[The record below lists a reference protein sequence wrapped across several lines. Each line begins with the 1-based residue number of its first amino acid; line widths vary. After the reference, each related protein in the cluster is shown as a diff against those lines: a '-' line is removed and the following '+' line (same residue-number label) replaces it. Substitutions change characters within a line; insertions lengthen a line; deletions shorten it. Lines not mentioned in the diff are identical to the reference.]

1 MRGFMR
7 FKAWIRNQ
15 LREKANMKLRS
26 IATVVFG
33 VSFLF
38 AASTRADERSAQEIG
53 VQGTGFFTKDSNSNV
68 LNQHTTNSG
77 GFLVS
82 YRYHFNRWF
91 GADVSYGWN
100 RDTQQNISSTG
111 SLNVQSNV
119 HQTTVAAVVN
129 LPWSTARFNPYVLA
143 GTGALVFAPT
153 QAAGATVTGAGNQA
167 KATFVYGGGVNY
179 DFSKHLTFRLEYRG
193 LVYGR
198 PDFGVNALRSGL
210 TTNTAQPSAGVIY
223 RF

>member
-1 MRGFMR
+1 
-7 FKAWIRNQ
+7 
-15 LREKANMKLRS
+15 MKFIS
-26 IATVVFG
+26 IAAAVFG
-33 VSFLF
+33 IFF
-38 AASTRADERSAQEIG
+38 MFIARAQADERNTQEVG
-53 VQGTGFFTKDSNSNV
+53 VQGTGFFTKDSSSNV

-82 YRYHFNRWF
+82 YRYHFNHWF
-91 GADVSYGWN
+91 AADVSYGWN
-100 RDTQQNISSTG
+100 RDTQRNISSSG

-119 HQTTVAAVVN
+119 HETTVAAVVN

-153 QAAGATVTGAGNQA
+153 QSAGATVPGTGNQA
-167 KATFVYGGGVNY
+167 KATFVYGGGVDY
-179 DFSKHLTFRLEYRG
+179 DYTKHLSFRLEYRG

>member
-1 MRGFMR
+1 
-7 FKAWIRNQ
+7 
-15 LREKANMKLRS
+15 MKFRS
-26 IATVVFG
+26 IAAVVFG
-33 VSFLF
+33 ALF
-38 AASTRADERSAQEIG
+38 MFIASARADEGHTQEVG
-53 VQGTGFFTKDSNSNV
+53 VQGTGFFTKDSSSNV

-91 GADVSYGWN
+91 AADVSYGWN

-119 HQTTVAAVVN
+119 HQTTVAAVMD
-129 LPWSTARFNPYVLA
+129 LPWRTARFNPYVLA

-153 QAAGATVTGAGNQA
+153 QNAGATVPGAGNQA

-179 DFSKHLTFRLEYRG
+179 DLSRHLMFRLEYRG

-198 PDFGVNALRSGL
+198 PDFGVSALRSGL

>member
-1 MRGFMR
+1 
-7 FKAWIRNQ
+7 
-15 LREKANMKLRS
+15 MKFRS
-26 IATVVFG
+26 IAAVVFG
-33 VSFLF
+33 VFFMLISS
-38 AASTRADERSAQEIG
+38 ARADERSTQEVS
-53 VQGTGFFTKDSNSNV
+53 VQGTGFFTKDSSSNV

-77 GFLVS
+77 GVLVS
-82 YRYHFNRWF
+82 YRYHFNHWF

-100 RDTQQNISSTG
+100 RDTQQNISSNG

-153 QAAGATVTGAGNQA
+153 QSAGATVPGAGNQA
-167 KATFVYGGGVNY
+167 KATFVYGGGVDY
-179 DFSKHLTFRLEYRG
+179 GFTKHFSFRLEYRG
-193 LVYGR
+193 LVYGL
-198 PDFGVNALRSGL
+198 PDFGVHALRSGL

>member
-1 MRGFMR
+1 
-7 FKAWIRNQ
+7 
-15 LREKANMKLRS
+15 MKFRS
-26 IATVVFG
+26 IAAVVFG
-33 VSFLF
+33 ALF
-38 AASTRADERSAQEIG
+38 MFTASARADEGHTQEVG
-53 VQGTGFFTKDSNSNV
+53 VQGTGFFTKDSSSNV

-91 GADVSYGWN
+91 AADVSYGWN

-119 HQTTVAAVVN
+119 HQTTVAAVMD
-129 LPWSTARFNPYVLA
+129 LPWRTARFNPYVLA

-153 QAAGATVTGAGNQA
+153 QNAGATVPGAGNQA

-179 DFSKHLTFRLEYRG
+179 DLSKHLMFRLEYRG

-198 PDFGVNALRSGL
+198 PDFGVSALRSGL

>member
-1 MRGFMR
+1 
-7 FKAWIRNQ
+7 
-15 LREKANMKLRS
+15 MKFRS
-26 IATVVFG
+26 IAAVAFGALFVFSAG
-33 VSFLF
+33 
-38 AASTRADERSAQEIG
+38 ARAQERSTQEIG
-53 VQGTGFFTKDSNSNV
+53 VQGTGFFTKDSSSNV

-91 GADVSYGWN
+91 AADVSYGWN

-119 HQTTVAAVVN
+119 HQTTVAAVMD
-129 LPWSTARFNPYVLA
+129 LPWRTARVNPYVLA

-153 QAAGATVTGAGNQA
+153 QSAGATVPGAGNQA

-179 DFSKHLTFRLEYRG
+179 DLSRHLMFRLEYRG

>member
-1 MRGFMR
+1 
-7 FKAWIRNQ
+7 
-15 LREKANMKLRS
+15 MKFRS
-26 IATVVFG
+26 MAAIVFG

-38 AASTRADERSAQEIG
+38 ISSVRADERSTQEVG
-53 VQGTGFFTKDSNSNV
+53 VQGTGVFTKDSSSNV

-77 GFLVS
+77 GVLAS

-91 GADVSYGWN
+91 AADVSYGWN
-100 RDTQQNISSTG
+100 RDTQRNISPAGTS
-111 SLNVQSNV
+111 SVQSNV

-129 LPWSTARFNPYVLA
+129 LPWSPSRFNPYVLA

-153 QAAGATVTGAGNQA
+153 QSAGATVPGASTQA
-167 KATFVYGGGVNY
+167 KATFVYGGGVDY
-179 DFSKHLTFRLEYRG
+179 DYTKHLTFRVEYRG
-193 LVYGR
+193 FVYGR

>member
-1 MRGFMR
+1 
-7 FKAWIRNQ
+7 
-15 LREKANMKLRS
+15 MKFRS
-26 IATVVFG
+26 TAAVVFG
-33 VSFLF
+33 ALLIFI
-38 AASTRADERSAQEIG
+38 ASARADERNTQEVG
-53 VQGTGFFTKDSNSNV
+53 VQGTGFFTKDSSSNV
-68 LNQHTTNSG
+68 LNQHSTNSG
-77 GFLVS
+77 GLLVS

-91 GADVSYGWN
+91 AADVSYGWN

-119 HQTTVAAVVN
+119 HQTTVAALMD
-129 LPWSTARFNPYVLA
+129 LPWRTARFNPYVLA

-153 QAAGATVTGAGNQA
+153 QNAGATVPGAGNQA

-179 DFSKHLTFRLEYRG
+179 DFSKHLMFRLEYRG

>member
-1 MRGFMR
+1 
-7 FKAWIRNQ
+7 
-15 LREKANMKLRS
+15 MKFRS
-26 IATVVFG
+26 LAAVVFG
-33 VSFLF
+33 VFLMF
-38 AASTRADERSAQEIG
+38 ASSARADERSTQEIG
-53 VQGTGFFTKDSNSNV
+53 VQGTGVFTKDSSSNV
-68 LNQHTTNSG
+68 LNQHTTNAG

-91 GADVSYGWN
+91 AADVSYGWN

-119 HQTTVAAVVN
+119 HQSTVAAVVN
-129 LPWSTARFNPYVLA
+129 LPWSRARFNPYVLA
-143 GTGALVFAPT
+143 GAGALVFAPT
-153 QAAGATVTGAGNQA
+153 QSTGATVPGAGNQA
-167 KATFVYGGGVNY
+167 KATFVYGGGADYN
-179 DFSKHLTFRLEYRG
+179 FSKHLTFRMEYRG

-210 TTNTAQPSAGVIY
+210 TTNTAQPSAGVIF

>member
-1 MRGFMR
+1 MFISS
-7 FKAWIRNQ
+7 A
-15 LREKANMKLRS
+15 
-26 IATVVFG
+26 
-33 VSFLF
+33 
-38 AASTRADERSAQEIG
+38 RADERSTQEVG
-53 VQGTGFFTKDSNSNV
+53 VQGTGIFTKDSSSNV

-77 GFLVS
+77 GVLVS
-82 YRYHFNRWF
+82 YRYHFNRWLA
-91 GADVSYGWN
+91 ADVSYGWN

-119 HQTTVAAVVN
+119 HQTTVAAVVS
-129 LPWSTARFNPYVLA
+129 LPWNPARLNPYVLA

-153 QAAGATVTGAGNQA
+153 QTTGATVAGAGNQA

-179 DFSKHLTFRLEYRG
+179 NFTKHLTFRLEYRG

-210 TTNTAQPSAGVIY
+210 TTNTAQPSAGVVY

>member
-1 MRGFMR
+1 
-7 FKAWIRNQ
+7 
-15 LREKANMKLRS
+15 MKFRS
-26 IATVVFG
+26 LAAVVFG
-33 VSFLF
+33 VFFMF
-38 AASTRADERSAQEIG
+38 ASSARADERSTQEVG
-53 VQGTGFFTKDSNSNV
+53 VQGTGFFTKDSSSNV
-68 LNQHTTNSG
+68 VNQHTTNSG

-91 GADVSYGWN
+91 AADVSYGWN

-119 HQTTVAAVVN
+119 HQSTVAAVVN

-153 QAAGATVTGAGNQA
+153 QSAGATVPGAGNQA

-179 DFSKHLTFRLEYRG
+179 DFSKHFTFRMEYRG

>member
-1 MRGFMR
+1 MKFRS
-7 FKAWIRNQ
+7 KA
-15 LREKANMKLRS
+15 A
-26 IATVVFG
+26 VVFG
-33 VSFLF
+33 VLF
-38 AASTRADERSAQEIG
+38 MSIAGTRADERSTQEVG
-53 VQGTGFFTKDSNSNV
+53 VQGTGIFTKDSSSNV

-77 GFLVS
+77 GVLVS

-91 GADVSYGWN
+91 AADVSYGWN

-129 LPWSTARFNPYVLA
+129 LPWNPARLNPYVLA

-153 QAAGATVTGAGNQA
+153 QATGATVAGAGNQA

-179 DFSKHLTFRLEYRG
+179 DFTKHLTFRLEYRG

-210 TTNTAQPSAGVIY
+210 TTNSAQPSAGVVY

>member
-1 MRGFMR
+1 
-7 FKAWIRNQ
+7 
-15 LREKANMKLRS
+15 MKFRS
-26 IATVVFG
+26 IAAVVFG
-33 VSFLF
+33 ALF
-38 AASTRADERSAQEIG
+38 MFTASARADERSTQEVG
-53 VQGTGFFTKDSNSNV
+53 VQGTGFFTKDSSSNV

-91 GADVSYGWN
+91 AADVSYGWN
-100 RDTQQNISSTG
+100 HDTQQNISSTG

-119 HQTTVAAVVN
+119 HQTTVAAVMD
-129 LPWSTARFNPYVLA
+129 LPWRTARFNPYVLA

-153 QAAGATVTGAGNQA
+153 QNAGATIPGAGNQA

-179 DFSKHLTFRLEYRG
+179 DLSRHLMFRLEYRG

-198 PDFGVNALRSGL
+198 PDFGVTALRSGL

>member
-1 MRGFMR
+1 
-7 FKAWIRNQ
+7 
-15 LREKANMKLRS
+15 
-26 IATVVFG
+26 
-33 VSFLF
+33 
-38 AASTRADERSAQEIG
+38 
-53 VQGTGFFTKDSNSNV
+53 
-68 LNQHTTNSG
+68 
-77 GFLVS
+77 VS

-91 GADVSYGWN
+91 AADVSYGWN

-119 HQTTVAAVVN
+119 HQTTVAAVMD
-129 LPWSTARFNPYVLA
+129 LPWRTARFNPYVLA

-153 QAAGATVTGAGNQA
+153 QNAGATVPGAGNQA

-179 DFSKHLTFRLEYRG
+179 DFSKHLMFRLEYRG

>member
-1 MRGFMR
+1 MKFRS
-7 FKAWIRNQ
+7 KAV
-15 LREKANMKLRS
+15 A
-26 IATVVFG
+26 VFG
-33 VSFLF
+33 VLF
-38 AASTRADERSAQEIG
+38 MFIAGARADERSTQEVG
-53 VQGTGFFTKDSNSNV
+53 VQGTGIFTKDSSGNV

-77 GFLVS
+77 GILVS

-91 GADVSYGWN
+91 AADVSYGWN
-100 RDTQQNISSTG
+100 RDTQQNTSSTG

-129 LPWSTARFNPYVLA
+129 LPWSPARFNPYVLA

-153 QAAGATVTGAGNQA
+153 QATGATVTGAGNQA

-179 DFSKHLTFRLEYRG
+179 DFTKHLTFRLEYRG

-210 TTNTAQPSAGVIY
+210 TTNTAQPSAGVVY

>member
-1 MRGFMR
+1 
-7 FKAWIRNQ
+7 
-15 LREKANMKLRS
+15 MKLRS
-26 IATVVFG
+26 IAAVVFG
-33 VSFLF
+33 ASFLF
-38 AASTRADERSAQEIG
+38 IASARADERSGQEIG
-53 VQGTGFFTKDSNSNV
+53 VQGTGFFTKDSSSNV

-82 YRYHFNRWF
+82 YRYHFNRWL

-119 HQTTVAAVVN
+119 HQATVAAVVN
-129 LPWSTARFNPYVLA
+129 LPWKPARFNPYILA

-153 QAAGATVTGAGNQA
+153 QAAGATVAGAGNQA

-210 TTNTAQPSAGVIY
+210 TTNTAQPSAGVVY

>member
-1 MRGFMR
+1 
-7 FKAWIRNQ
+7 
-15 LREKANMKLRS
+15 MKFRLT
-26 IATVVFG
+26 AAVVFG
-33 VSFLF
+33 VFFMFISS
-38 AASTRADERSAQEIG
+38 ARADERSIQEVG
-53 VQGTGFFTKDSNSNV
+53 VQGTGFFTKDSSSNV

-77 GFLVS
+77 GILVS

-91 GADVSYGWN
+91 AADVSYGWN
-100 RDTQQNISSTG
+100 RDTQQNISSSG

-119 HQTTVAAVVN
+119 HQATVAGVVN
-129 LPWSTARFNPYVLA
+129 LPWRTARFNPYVLA

-153 QAAGATVTGAGNQA
+153 QSAGATVPGAGNQA
-167 KATFVYGGGVNY
+167 KAAFVYGGGVDY
-179 DFSKHLTFRLEYRG
+179 DFTRHFSFRLQYRG

-210 TTNTAQPSAGVIY
+210 TTNTAQPSGGVIF

>member
-1 MRGFMR
+1 MKFI
-7 FKAWIRNQ
+7 AWIQ
-15 LREKANMKLRS
+15 DQPREKARMKFRS
-26 IATVVFG
+26 IAAVVFG
-33 VSFLF
+33 VFF
-38 AASTRADERSAQEIG
+38 MFIAGARADERSTQEVG
-53 VQGTGFFTKDSNSNV
+53 VQGTGFFTKDSSSNV

-91 GADVSYGWN
+91 AADVSYGWN
-100 RDTQQNISSTG
+100 RDTQQNISSSG
-111 SLNVQSNV
+111 SANVQSNV
-119 HQTTVAAVVN
+119 HQTTVAAVMN
-129 LPWSTARFNPYVLA
+129 LPWRTARFNPYVLA

-153 QAAGATVTGAGNQA
+153 QAAGATVTGAGSQA
-167 KATFVYGGGVNY
+167 KATFLYGGGVDY
-179 DFSKHLTFRLEYRG
+179 DYSKHFTFRLEYRG

>member
-1 MRGFMR
+1 
-7 FKAWIRNQ
+7 
-15 LREKANMKLRS
+15 MKFRS
-26 IATVVFG
+26 IAAVMFG
-33 VSFLF
+33 ALF
-38 AASTRADERSAQEIG
+38 MFIASARADEGHTQEVG
-53 VQGTGFFTKDSNSNV
+53 VQGTGFFTKDSSSNV
-68 LNQHTTNSG
+68 LNQHSTNSG
-77 GFLVS
+77 GLLVS
-82 YRYHFNRWF
+82 YRYHINRWF
-91 GADVSYGWN
+91 AADVSYGWN

-119 HQTTVAAVVN
+119 HQTTVAAVMD
-129 LPWSTARFNPYVLA
+129 LPWRTAKFNPYVLA

-153 QAAGATVTGAGNQA
+153 QNAGATVPGVGNQA

-179 DFSKHLTFRLEYRG
+179 DLSRHLMFRLEYRG